1 LNRKKIY
8 TLCFYLLVYCTTSFS
23 QVIIDSAGN
32 RIEGITI
39 TDRKVDSVLLVH
51 SPKKAAIKSAILPG
65 LGQAYNK
72 KYWKIPL
79 VYGALGTATG
89 IFVYNVTWYRRTR
102 FAYKILS
109 TKDTANYNQIYYK
122 LQGYVRNNDPAGL
135 QYYRNEFRRNVDY
148 SVIGFILVWGLNV
161 IDASVD
167 AHLKGFDVSPD
178 LSLKIKPGYSQLGET
193 NGISLVLMFK

>member
-1 LNRKKIY
+1 MNRKKIY

>member
-1 LNRKKIY
+1 MI
-8 TLCFYLLVYCTTSFS
+8 FTSKSYS

-32 RIEGITI
+32 RIEGTAV

-79 VYGALGTATG
+79 VYGALGTAAG

-102 FAYKILS
+102 FGYKVLS

-148 SVIGFILVWGLNV
+148 SVLGFILVWGLNV

-178 LSLKIKPGYSQLGET
+178 LSLKIMPGYSQLGET